1 MPRSSVRQQLQ
12 QRLREYLAVAQEH
25 TPDQYPLD
33 VRSVSAA
40 LRVSPTTLYKYAFN
54 QEINAAE
61 QRQRESGH
69 VGAKKIEQQGL
80 QNQIRALMDEL
91 EKERERSKGLAGLIA
106 IMEANAGRLGFDPEE
121 MYRPILKPI
130 RTISH
135 AGQGGAAAFRRGSRT
150 IGQR

>member
-1 MPRSSVRQQLQ
+1 MREELER
-12 QRLREYLAVAQEH
+12 RLREYLAVAQAH
-25 TPDQYPLD
+25 VPDQYPLD

-40 LRVSPTTLYKYAFN
+40 LRVSPTTLYKYGFN

-61 QRQRESGH
+61 HRQREGGH
-69 VGAKKIEQQGL
+69 VDARKIEQQGL
-80 QNQIRALMDEL
+80 QHQIRALMDEL
-91 EKERERSKGLAGLIA
+91 EKERERSKGLAGLVA

-121 MYRPILKPI
+121 MYKPILKPI

-135 AGQGGAAAFRRGSRT
+135 AGQGGSAAFRRSSRT

>member
-1 MPRSSVRQQLQ
+1 MPRSSVRQELQ

-61 QRQRESGH
+61 QRQCESGH
-69 VGAKKIEQQGL
+69 AGAKKIEQQGL

-91 EKERERSKGLAGLIA
+91 EKERERSKGRAGLVA

-121 MYRPILKPI
+121 MYKPILKPI

-135 AGQGGAAAFRRGSRT
+135 AGQGGAAAFRRSRT